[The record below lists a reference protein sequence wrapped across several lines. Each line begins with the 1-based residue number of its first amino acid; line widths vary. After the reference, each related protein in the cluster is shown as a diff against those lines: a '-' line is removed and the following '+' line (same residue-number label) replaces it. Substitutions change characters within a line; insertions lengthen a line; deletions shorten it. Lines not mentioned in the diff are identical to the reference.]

1 MWQREPLSLT
11 GDPVEVFATC
21 WQEPGAVL
29 LETQKPTSRE
39 RYSFIA
45 RAPRRTLVLD
55 RARHDSRYLE
65 ELEAATREGFCLGYL
80 GYDLRLLTE
89 ELPDRNASLLSL
101 PDAWMGVYD
110 GVLCYNHLSQRWFR
124 MGSVRSPSGRKE
136 DVPWSPPG
144 QIRLCRSQEA
154 HLQAIKQA
162 QAYIAAGDIYQVNLT
177 QPLLSNGSVH
187 PWALYLRL
195 REIQPVP
202 YAAFLNLGQG
212 GYVLS
217 GSPELFLRV
226 RGGTVVSKP
235 MKGTRPRGRGPRED
249 RTLRRELR
257 ESAKDRAENVMI
269 VDLMR
274 HDIGKVAT
282 TGTVAVPHLYRVE
295 GYRTVYQMI
304 SEVTATLRP
313 GIGIADVL
321 RALLPAGSVTGAPKK
336 RACEIIDELEGYRR
350 GVYTGAVGILAP
362 QGEMTLNVAI
372 RTVAVAGAQAYFGV
386 GGAILGDS
394 DPVEE
399 YRECLVKAAAFLK
412 AIGVDDRSLLTFHAS

>member
-1 MWQREPLSLT
+1 
-11 GDPVEVFATC
+11 
-21 WQEPGAVL
+21 
-29 LETQKPTSRE
+29 
-39 RYSFIA
+39 
-45 RAPRRTLVLD
+45 
-55 RARHDSRYLE
+55 
-65 ELEAATREGFCLGYL
+65 
-80 GYDLRLLTE
+80 
-89 ELPDRNASLLSL
+89 
-101 PDAWMGVYD
+101 
-110 GVLCYNHLSQRWFR
+110 
-124 MGSVRSPSGRKE
+124 
-136 DVPWSPPG
+136 
-144 QIRLCRSQEA
+144 
-154 HLQAIKQA
+154 
-162 QAYIAAGDIYQVNLT
+162 
-177 QPLLSNGSVH
+177 
-187 PWALYLRL
+187 
-195 REIQPVP
+195 
-202 YAAFLNLGQG
+202 
-212 GYVLS
+212 
-217 GSPELFLRV
+217 
-226 RGGTVVSKP
+226 

-321 RALLPAGSVTGAPKK
+321 RALLPPGSVTGAPKK

-372 RTVAVAGAQAYFGV
+372 RTVAVAGAKAYFGV